1 VNVVMVGL
9 DGVRRRVPRPGL
21 RRAAL
26 RMALALTVAAV
37 AACGGKDDGG
47 APVATPTVTLNKTR
61 ASLGSPLEVT
71 YKFTVAPGTTFDRDY
86 RAFVHFVNAEDEQMW
101 TDDHDPPRPT
111 RTWKAGETV
120 EYTRTVFVPSYPYN
134 GRASVVLGL
143 YDPKTNTRLT
153 LGAKDRGLKA
163 YEVAGFE
170 LVPQGENVFLIYKDE
185 TWHAAEDA
193 RENGSVSWRWSRRTG
208 VIAFR
213 NPKRDATFYLQL
225 DGRPDL
231 QPVKPQTV
239 TVRIGTQEIDR
250 FVLADKEPVL
260 RKVAIPAAAF
270 GAADTVELSIDAGS
284 TFIPKNLPNAGS
296 QDGRELG
303 LRVFH
308 AFVEPK

>member
-1 VNVVMVGL
+1 MNVEMGL
-9 DGVRRRVPRPGL
+9 DCVRRRIL
-21 RRAAL
+21 RAGVRAG
-26 RMALALTVAAV
+26 LALTLAAV
-37 AACGGKDDGG
+37 AACGGSDDSG
-47 APVATPTVTLNKTR
+47 APVATPAVTLNKTR

-71 YKFTVAPGTTFDRDY
+71 YKFTPAAGQTFATDY
-86 RAFVHFVNAEDEQMW
+86 RVFVHFVNAEDEQMW
-101 TDDHDPPRPT
+101 TDDHDPPKPT

-143 YDPKTNTRLT
+143 YDPKTGTRLP
-153 LGAKDRGLKA
+153 LGAKSRGLHA
-163 YEVAGFE
+163 YDVAGFE

-185 TWHAAEDA
+185 TWHPAEDA
-193 RENGSVSWRWSRRTG
+193 RDNGSISWRWSRKAG

-213 NPKRDATFYLQL
+213 NPKRDATFFLQL

-239 TVRIGTQEIDR
+239 TISVGTQELDR
-250 FVLADKEPVL
+250 FTLADKEMVL

-270 GAADTVELSIDAGS
+270 GTADTVELTIDAGS
-284 TFIPKNLPNAGS
+284 TFVPKNLPDAGS
-296 QDGRELG
+296 QDARELG
-303 LRVFH
+303 VRVFH

>member
-1 VNVVMVGL
+1 VVMVGV
-9 DGVRRRVPRPGL
+9 DCVRRRV
-21 RRAAL
+21 L
-26 RMALALTVAAV
+26 RMGVRAGLVLALAVAS
-37 AACGGKDDGG
+37 ACGSKDDGG
-47 APVATPTVTLNKTR
+47 PPVATPTVTLGKTR

-71 YKFTVAPGTTFDRDY
+71 YKFVVAPGAAFDKDY
-86 RAFVHFVNAEDEQMW
+86 RVFVHFVNAEDEQMW

-111 RTWKAGETV
+111 HTWKAGETI

-143 YDPKTNTRLT
+143 YAPKDNSRAT

-185 TWHAAEDA
+185 TWHPAEDA
-193 RENGSVSWRWSRRTG
+193 RENGAVSWRWSRKAG

-213 NPKRDATFYLQL
+213 NPKRDATFYVQL

-231 QPVKPQTV
+231 QPVKPETV
-239 TVRIGTQEIDR
+239 SIGIGTQVLDR

-270 GAADTVELSIDAGS
+270 GTADTVELSIDAGS
-284 TFIPKNLPNAGS
+284 TFVPKNVAGS
-296 QDGRELG
+296 GSGDTRELG
-303 LRVFH
+303 VRVFH

>member
-1 VNVVMVGL
+1 MVMVGL
-9 DGVRRRVPRPGL
+9 DCVRRRMLGSRPGHSVVRL
-21 RRAAL
+21 
-26 RMALALTVAAV
+26 ALALTVAAT
-37 AACGGKDDGG
+37 AACGSKDDGG
-47 APVATPTVTLNKTR
+47 TPLATPTVTLNKTR

-71 YKFTVAPGTTFDRDY
+71 YKFVVAPGATFDRDY
-86 RAFVHFVNAEDEQMW
+86 RVFVHFVNAEDEQMW

-111 RTWKAGETV
+111 KTWKAGETI

-143 YDPKTNTRLT
+143 YAAKDGHRAT

-163 YEVAGFE
+163 YDVAGFE

-185 TWHAAEDA
+185 TWHPAEDA
-193 RENGSVSWRWSRRTG
+193 RDNGAVSWRWSRKAG

-213 NPKRDATFYLQL
+213 NPKRDATFYVQL

-231 QPVKPQTV
+231 QPVKPETV
-239 TVRIGTQEIDR
+239 SIGIGPQVLDR
-250 FVLADKEPVL
+250 FVLADKATVL

-270 GAADTVELSIDAGS
+270 GTADTVELSIDAGS
-284 TFIPKNLPNAGS
+284 TFVPKNVVGSGS

-303 LRVFH
+303 VRVFH

>member
-1 VNVVMVGL
+1 MGMVGL
-9 DGVRRRVPRPGL
+9 DCVRWQVLRPWSV
-21 RRAAL
+21 RAAA
-26 RMALALTVAAV
+26 RAALALTLAAA
-37 AACGGKDDGG
+37 AACGGTDDGG
-47 APVATPTVTLNKTR
+47 EPVATPIVTLNKTR

-71 YKFTVAPGTTFDRDY
+71 YKFTVAPGATFDRDY

-101 TDDHDPPRPT
+101 TDDHNPPKPV
-111 RTWKAGETV
+111 RTWKAGETI

-134 GRASVVLGL
+134 GRASVVFGL
-143 YDPKTNTRLT
+143 YDPKTGTRLT

-163 YEVAGFE
+163 YDVAGFE

-185 TWHAAEDA
+185 TWHPAEDA
-193 RENGSVSWRWSRRTG
+193 RENGSVSWRWSRKAG

-239 TVRIGTQEIDR
+239 TVGIGAQVIDR

-270 GAADTVELSIDAGS
+270 GTADTVELSIDAGS
-284 TFIPKNLPNAGS
+284 TFIPKNLPDAGG
-296 QDGRELG
+296 QDGRDLG
-303 LRVFH
+303 VRVFH
-308 AFVEPK
+308 AFVEPT

>member
-1 VNVVMVGL
+1 MGMAGL
-9 DGVRRRVPRPGL
+9 DYVRRQLPRQAVRAGL
-21 RRAAL
+21 VL
-26 RMALALTVAAV
+26 ALASAV
-37 AACGGKDDGG
+37 ACGGKDDGG
-47 APVATPTVTLNKTR
+47 PPLATPTITLNKTR

-71 YKFTVAPGTTFDRDY
+71 YKFVVAPGATFDRDY
-86 RAFVHFVNAEDEQMW
+86 RIFVHFVNAEGEQMW

-111 RTWKAGETV
+111 RTWKPGETI

-134 GRASVVLGL
+134 GRASIVLGFHS
-143 YDPKTNTRLT
+143 PKDGARAT
-153 LGAKDRGLKA
+153 LAAKDRGLKA
-163 YEVAGFE
+163 YDVAAFE

-185 TWHAAEDA
+185 TWHPAEDS
-193 RENGSVSWRWSRRTG
+193 RDNGAVSWRWSRKTG

-239 TVRIGTQEIDR
+239 TIGIGSQVLDR
-250 FVLADKEPVL
+250 FVLPDKQMVL

-270 GAADTVELSIDAGS
+270 GPADTVELTVDAGS
-284 TFIPKNLPNAGS
+284 TFVPREVPGMGS
-296 QDGRELG
+296 QDFRELG
-303 LRVFH
+303 VRVFH